1 MTPLHDHSKPQAR
14 RQRVLALTPR
24 DQLEARWATL
34 GIRAA
39 YRCVRGPETGMA
51 MLRGRMGG
59 TGNAFHLGEMTL
71 TRASVALD
79 DSAGNDALLGHGWV
93 RGRDHRHAEL
103 IALVA
108 ACAQREAWTRRIDS
122 ELVEPLE
129 EALETRR
136 AEASRLA
143 AATRVDFFTLVRGE

>member
-1 MTPLHDHSKPQAR
+1 MTHLPDQRKPQAR

-59 TGNAFHLGEMTL
+59 TGRAFHLGEMTL

-79 DSAGNDALLGHGWV
+79 DGAGDDASLGHGWV
-93 RGRDHRHAEL
+93 RGRDRRHAEL
-103 IALVA
+103 IALVD
-108 ACAQREAWTRRIDS
+108 ACAQCETWARRIDD
-122 ELVEPLE
+122 ELIAPLE
-129 EALETRR
+129 EALEARR